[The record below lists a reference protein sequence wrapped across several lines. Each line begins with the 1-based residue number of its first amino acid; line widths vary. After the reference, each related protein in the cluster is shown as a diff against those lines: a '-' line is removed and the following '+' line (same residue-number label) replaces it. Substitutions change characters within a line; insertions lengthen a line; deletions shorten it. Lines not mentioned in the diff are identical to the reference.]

1 MVIRDYFY
9 TVGDTRLDNK
19 SHIISSV
26 DRTKYMTNEY
36 IRLSSDFLSG
46 IKLHGRTAMLVAG
59 GPMAHHSESRVFDN
73 KYVEGSVAIKSQLS
87 YSTYNI
93 INKIKNTSLEY
104 LNINGNTCASSMHC
118 IDEAYSL
125 IHDKNFDHVIIV
137 AMEQVEESELLL
149 FRQLGVDLVCG
160 DGLCLLVLSKECEN
174 PLANITSTTFIW
186 NKERHPMF
194 VSTEGYL
201 KTIDNLSSSGVDIVK
216 PHGTG
221 TGVNDAAEIAAI
233 NERFPNAKIVGFK
246 QDIGHTQGASAA
258 VELAMLVEMLNSGD
272 KALCLASGLGGF
284 YGGCVVEKI

>member
-1 MVIRDYFY
+1 MVINKYFY
-9 TVGDTRLDNK
+9 KVGDTRLPNK

-26 DRTKYMTNEY
+26 DRSKYMTNEY
-36 IRLSSDFLSG
+36 INLASDFLST
-46 IKLHGRTAMLVAG
+46 ISLQGRTAVLAAG
-59 GPMAHHSESRVFDN
+59 GPMAHHSEGRVFEN
-73 KYVEGSVAIKSQLS
+73 NYKEGSVAIKSQFS
-87 YSTYNI
+87 YSVYGI
-93 INKIKNTSLEY
+93 LNK
-104 LNINGNTCASSMHC
+104 LNIDNIEYMNINCNTCASSMHC
-118 IDEAYSL
+118 IDEAYNL
-125 IHDKNFDHVIIV
+125 IHNKNFDHVLVV
-137 AMEQVEESELLL
+137 AMEQVEEAELLL

-160 DGLCLLVLSKECEN
+160 DGFCFLVLSKECEN

-201 KTIDNLSSSGVDIVK
+201 KTINNLSSDVNIVK

-233 NERFPNAKIVGFK
+233 SEKFPDAKIVGFK

-258 VELAMLVEMLNSGD
+258 VELAMLVDTLKSGD